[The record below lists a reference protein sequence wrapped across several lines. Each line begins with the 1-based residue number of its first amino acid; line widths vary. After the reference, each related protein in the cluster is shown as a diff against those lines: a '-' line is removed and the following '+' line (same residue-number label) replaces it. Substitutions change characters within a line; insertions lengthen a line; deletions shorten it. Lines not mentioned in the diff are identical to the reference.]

1 MNQNEFVKICKLN
14 DLREK
19 EGKRFIIN
27 DVEIALFKVGGNI
40 YALSN
45 ICPHQH
51 TNNIFDGFIEE
62 GHIICPMH
70 RWEFNLESGRI
81 RSGGKGLDVYQV
93 ILEGEDVCVKVYKKK
108 NNW

>member
-70 RWEFNLESGRI
+70 GWEFNLESGRI

-93 ILEGEDVCVKVYKKK
+93 MLEGEDVCVKVYKKK

>member
-70 RWEFNLESGRI
+70 GWEFNLESGRI

-93 ILEGEDVCVKVYKKK
+93 MLEGEDICVKVYKKK